1 MQPFLGFGRH
11 VVARSINKA
20 RRTGVLRAVYINGP
34 TELARICPQRVAWI
48 GPSVRASSECELS
61 TIFCEAAGVVSIA
74 RIDRAPPVIEQFE
87 LLQRARAASTE
98 TMPAVSP
105 TLFRGRAFREQE
117 DDQAARPYSW

>member
-1 MQPFLGFGRH
+1 MLCPTL
-11 VVARSINKA
+11 VAFSPQGA
-20 RRTGVLRAVYINGP
+20 VWFYPVLCASNDQYNGP
-34 TELARICPQRVAWI
+34 SELARICPQRVAWI

-105 TLFRGRAFREQE
+105 TLF
-117 DDQAARPYSW
+117 